1 MLEDTLCNLIGD
13 NFLQQHVVGPTY
25 IGGNKLDLVLCNCP
39 EIIKN
44 VSASSPDHSTF
55 PTDHYI
61 IEFELQ
67 LKFSRA
73 KPVRRKTY
81 DFKRANF
88 DELRE
93 YLSYVPFDI
102 TLSADIDKS
111 WTLWKDLCLSAVHKF
126 IRIKIIGDTNSP
138 PWIDAEVRHFFRK
151 KYAALK
157 KFGAN
162 KSENRKRKLR
172 TLSQTVK
179 YLVRRKHREYLAK
192 IEDSFNDNPKLFWSY
207 HKAVLRNRSSQ
218 STVIT
223 YGDTT
228 AKTPTKKAELFNLY
242 FSHIFQPQK
251 QHEGTTEDSCLFP
264 PGSEISDITLS
275 VNEVGNCIDS
285 LDTTKASGP
294 DGIHPRLLKECSQQI
309 APSLCALF
317 NHSLELSR
325 LPDEWKSAD
334 VTPIHKKD
342 QKEPV
347 ENYRPISLL
356 PIVSKV
362 MESCVCNRLY
372 ELLINKVQRGFLRN
386 CSCVTQLLSV
396 LHTIGQHLDKNTQTD
411 VLYLDFT
418 KAFDSDDHGVL
429 IKKLKRYGVKGRLL
443 EWFIDYLD
451 GRHQGVVIDSV
462 ASQWTHVT
470 SGVPQG
476 SILGPVLF
484 VLFINDLP
492 DVMPSGTQTA
502 LYADDTKLYRCV
514 VSFSDCEQLQQACT
528 TTTNGATKT
537 TSNSTCRNAR
547 FYP

>member
-1 MLEDTLCNLIGD
+1 M
-13 NFLQQHVVGPTY
+13 
-25 IGGNKLDLVLCNCP
+25 
-39 EIIKN
+39 
-44 VSASSPDHSTF
+44 
-55 PTDHYI
+55 
-61 IEFELQ
+61 
-67 LKFSRA
+67 
-73 KPVRRKTY
+73 
-81 DFKRANF
+81 
-88 DELRE
+88 
-93 YLSYVPFDI
+93 
-102 TLSADIDKS
+102 
-111 WTLWKDLCLSAVHKF
+111 
-126 IRIKIIGDTNSP
+126 
-138 PWIDAEVRHFFRK
+138 
-151 KYAALK
+151 
-157 KFGAN
+157 
-162 KSENRKRKLR
+162 
-172 TLSQTVK
+172 
-179 YLVRRKHREYLAK
+179 
-192 IEDSFNDNPKLFWSY
+192 EDSFNDNPKLFWSY

-218 STVIT
+218 SPVIA
-223 YGDTT
+223 YGGAT
-228 AKTPTKKAELFNLY
+228 AKTPTEKAELFNLY
-242 FSHIFQPQK
+242 FSYIFQPQK

-275 VNEVGNCIDS
+275 VNEVGNCLDS

-294 DGIHPRLLKECSQQI
+294 DRIPPRLLKECSQQI

-317 NHSLELSR
+317 NHSLEFSR
-325 LPDEWKSAD
+325 LPTERKSAD

-356 PIVSKV
+356 PIISKV
-362 MESCVCNRLY
+362 MERCVCNRLY
-372 ELLINKVQRGFLRN
+372 DHVKLLINKVQHGFLRN
-386 CSCVTQLLSV
+386 RSCVTQLLSV

-411 VLYLDFT
+411 VLYLDFA
-418 KAFDSDDHGVL
+418 KAFDSVDHTVL

-451 GRHQGVVIDSV
+451 SRRQRVVIDSA

-492 DVMPSGTQTA
+492 DVMPCGTQTV

-514 VSFSDCEQLQQACT
+514 LLAIVNSCNKPCT

-547 FYP
+547 FSS